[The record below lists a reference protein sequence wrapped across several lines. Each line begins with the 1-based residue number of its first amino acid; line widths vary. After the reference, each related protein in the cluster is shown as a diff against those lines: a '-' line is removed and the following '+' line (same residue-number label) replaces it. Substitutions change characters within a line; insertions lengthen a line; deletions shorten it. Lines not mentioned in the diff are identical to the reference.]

1 MGSTALPR
9 PDSRMTNIK
18 LCSSIYTLEKNSNF
32 GFIHSNLPPN
42 SHTSR
47 YTLTMIQFYPGESG
61 GPGQEGRRVAENASF
76 VSGGRVVCALT
87 PSHVN

>member
-1 MGSTALPR
+1 
-9 PDSRMTNIK
+9 
-18 LCSSIYTLEKNSNF
+18 
-32 GFIHSNLPPN
+32 
-42 SHTSR
+42 
-47 YTLTMIQFYPGESG
+47 MIQFYPGESG